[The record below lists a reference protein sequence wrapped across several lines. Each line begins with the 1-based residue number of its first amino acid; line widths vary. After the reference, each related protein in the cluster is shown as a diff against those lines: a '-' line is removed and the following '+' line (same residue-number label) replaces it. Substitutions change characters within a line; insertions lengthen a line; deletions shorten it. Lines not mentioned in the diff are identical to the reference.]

1 LYIGRNLEV
10 LVEICPFVHHIV
22 SISNPQCVLS
32 SIIIVSLKGLFVQF
46 ADFGKA
52 WKSSKLDAL
61 IWISTFASVV
71 IIDIDYGLGIG
82 VAVSL
87 VTLLWRNQRAYACI
101 LGEIPNTGIYVDSQ
115 RFAAVRI

>member
-1 LYIGRNLEV
+1 M
-10 LVEICPFVHHIV
+10 
-22 SISNPQCVLS
+22 QCVLS

-115 RFAAVRI
+115 RFAAVSYFLSFVK